1 MKTPPPIVAAVDFS
15 SSSDQVLAHAAK
27 LAGATGCLLVA
38 AHVVNESRLRDWA
51 EATGREAA
59 APERVEETIR
69 RLDGM
74 VAEACD
80 GVNTCV
86 DVRIGRPY
94 QTLAEIVKFH
104 GADLLVL
111 GAHDV
116 ARKRL
121 GSVASRCARSV
132 PADVL
137 ILRDWQGRM
146 FRRIAA
152 CVDFSPSSAV
162 VLERAITFTKAYGA
176 SLEIIHVL
184 YPPARDPWGRAL
196 EHPMD
201 SGASYESMVRERVR
215 QRLDG
220 FLQPFAGRLSEV
232 QSETTLLEGES
243 PAAAISAHVDAREID
258 LTVTGSQQGSW
269 LADFVLG
276 SNTERLLHDS
286 NSSVLITRG
295 HELGG

>member
-15 SSSDQVLAHAAK
+15 SSSDQVLAHGAK
-27 LAGATGCLLVA
+27 LAGTAGCSLIA

-59 APERVEETIR
+59 TAERVEETIR

-74 VAEACD
+74 VAETCE

-94 QTLAEIVKFH
+94 QTLAEIMKFH
-104 GADLLVL
+104 GADLLIL

-116 ARKRL
+116 AKKRL

-137 ILRDWQGRM
+137 ILRDWQGSM

-152 CVDFSPSSAV
+152 CVDFSQSSAV
-162 VLERAITFTKAYGA
+162 GLERAIIFANAYGA
-176 SLEIIHVL
+176 SLEIIHVV
-184 YPPARDPWGRAL
+184 YPPTRDPWGRAL

-201 SGASYESMVRERVR
+201 SGVSYESMVRDRAR
-215 QRLDG
+215 QRLDD
-220 FLQPFAGRLSEV
+220 FLKPYAGRLSEV
-232 QSETTLLEGES
+232 RWETTLLEGES
-243 PAAAISAHVDAREID
+243 PAAAITAHVDAREID

-276 SNTERLLHDS
+276 SNAERLLHDS
-286 NSSVLITRG
+286 NSSVLLTRG
-295 HELGG
+295 HELRG